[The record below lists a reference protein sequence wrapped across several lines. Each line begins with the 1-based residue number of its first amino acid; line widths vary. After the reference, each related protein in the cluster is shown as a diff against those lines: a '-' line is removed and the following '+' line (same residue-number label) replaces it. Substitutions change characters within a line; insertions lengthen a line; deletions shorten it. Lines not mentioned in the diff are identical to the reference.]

1 MTVAEK
7 AYIAGIIDGEG
18 SILLTK
24 QSKTQHHSPEV
35 SVASTDVELLE
46 WMKSLIGKGTIIRK
60 KNYNSSKHKNSYAYS
75 VVKDSAIR
83 LLEEILPY
91 LVINKKKARAE
102 HILKKY
108 KIVTVRNG
116 KYNEEQLDAKLK
128 FYKDFVAL

>member
-1 MTVAEK
+1 MTIAEK

-24 QSKTQHHSPEV
+24 QSKNQHHSPV
-35 SVASTDVELLE
+35 ITVASTDIELLE
-46 WMKSLIGKGTIIRK
+46 WMKGIIGKGAIIRK
-60 KNYNSSKHKNSYAYS
+60 KNYNCSKHKNSYTYS
-75 VVKDSAIR
+75 IVKDSAII
-83 LLEEILPY
+83 LLEEISPY

-108 KIVTVRNG
+108 KSVTMRNG
-116 KYNEEQLDAKLK
+116 KYNEEQLEAKLK